1 MESVR
6 KGQAHASEGLSGC
19 GNGHML
25 KECGGQRNGAKD
37 SGSAARSHTLAM
49 ENPRPDKEEL
59 SRPQSAEEQ
68 GWAGPVFLSG

>member
-1 MESVR
+1 
-6 KGQAHASEGLSGC
+6 
-19 GNGHML
+19 ML